1 MVYPCPRRRRN
12 HISQII
18 QSKVPKSGHQVE
30 NHEKPMKSRIPTTE
44 ARRSTDTD
52 IPLASASR
60 TTDLQDIQYQ
70 PSLSGKLEKELEV
83 QSSHKL
89 NGWIGSEM
97 LLAV

>member
-1 MVYPCPRRRRN
+1 
-12 HISQII
+12 
-18 QSKVPKSGHQVE
+18 
-30 NHEKPMKSRIPTTE
+30 MKSRIPTTE

-89 NGWIGSEM
+89 NGWTGSEM
-97 LLAV
+97 LLAVEERQTSLNVSAESTKNRT